1 MSNSL
6 LLSGDVVNIHAKQRV
21 DFKSS
26 ATNGG
31 ADISS
36 GEGLTLTNAII
47 QPFNQHKQIIKHGLI
62 FPVLRS
68 VYHIPQTSGGSNA
81 AQTPVGDDSLRFFID
96 DDPTKPQPTGLKRS
110 DRQTMAAL
118 PSAASLTDV
127 AKRVN
132 DISSLLVSLGL
143 AK

>member
-1 MSNSL
+1 M
-6 LLSGDVVNIHAKQRV
+6 
-21 DFKSS
+21 
-26 ATNGG
+26 
-31 ADISS
+31 
-36 GEGLTLTNAII
+36 
-47 QPFNQHKQIIKHGLI
+47 

-68 VYHIPQTSGGSNA
+68 VYHIPQTTGGSNA

-96 DDPTKPQPTGLKRS
+96 DDPTQPQPTGLKRS
-110 DRQTMAAL
+110 DRQTMTAL